1 MKRFLKQMLG
11 FTLFCLL
18 CASGYFAVNLY
29 VWDEKDL
36 IGSETYISIKKA
48 KDAPAHAR
56 NLLLGDSTGNQ
67 LFPNTVFNGSTYSLC
82 CNQAISLTGQYILL
96 HEFLLNHTDPSK
108 LQVFLLL
115 RPSSLRNDL
124 DQRFTYNYFLKPF
137 DHPEYQY
144 HLSPYAQA
152 QLKKVP
158 ARRLVQLPFI
168 RRSHWSPNLQH
179 QHQPHNFRISK
190 LSAEY
195 LLKIHSLCKLNN
207 VRSFKVRATFL
218 SSDFGEE
225 DLKLFRKD
233 ILEQDLQKEM
243 LDYFSTL
250 ETYPAELFTEDR
262 VHLLDTSAA
271 RADIL
276 DKLRL
281 N

>member
-29 VWDEKDL
+29 VWDEKNL

-48 KDAPAHAR
+48 KDAPAHVR

-67 LFPNTVFNGSTYSLC
+67 LFPNTMFDGSTYSLC
-82 CNQAISLTGQYILL
+82 CNQAISLVGQYILL
-96 HEFLLNHTDPSK
+96 HEFLSNHTDPSK

-124 DQRFTYNYFLKPF
+124 DQRFTFNYFLKPF

-158 ARRLVQLPFI
+158 VRILVQLPFI
-168 RRSHWSPNLQH
+168 RRSRWSPNLQH

-190 LSAEY
+190 LSVEY
-195 LLKIHSLCKLNN
+195 LRKIHSLCKLNN

-225 DLKLFRKD
+225 DLKSFRKD
-233 ILEQDLQKEM
+233 IVDQGLQKEM

-250 ETYPAELFTEDR
+250 ETYPVDLFMEDR

-271 RADIL
+271 RANIL

-281 N
+281 K

>member
-1 MKRFLKQMLG
+1 MKRFLKQMVG
-11 FTLFCLL
+11 FTLFCIL

-48 KDAPAHAR
+48 KDAPAHVR

-108 LQVFLLL
+108 LKVFLLL

-124 DQRFTYNYFLKPF
+124 DQRFVYNYFIKPF
-137 DHPEYQY
+137 DHPEYQS

-158 ARRLVQLPFI
+158 LRRLAQIPFI
-168 RRSHWSPNLQH
+168 RRSHWSPNLQQ
-179 QHQPHNFRISK
+179 QHQPHKFRISN

-195 LLKIHSLCKLNN
+195 LRKIHSLCKLNN
-207 VRSFKVRATFL
+207 VRSFKVRATYL

-225 DLKLFRKD
+225 DLKSFRKD
-233 ILEQDLQKEM
+233 IVDQGLQGEM
-243 LDYFSTL
+243 RGYFSTL
-250 ETYPAELFTEDR
+250 ATYPAELFMEDK
-262 VHLLDTSAA
+262 VHLLNTNSA
-271 RADIL
+271 RTDFMS
-276 DKLRL
+276 KLRL

>member
-1 MKRFLKQMLG
+1 MKRFLKQMVG
-11 FTLFCLL
+11 FTLFCIL

-36 IGSETYISIKKA
+36 IGSETYLSIKKA
-48 KDAPAHAR
+48 KDAPAHVS
-56 NLLLGDSTGNQ
+56 NLLLGGSTGNQ
-67 LFPNTVFNGSTYSLC
+67 LFPNTLFNGSTYSLC

-96 HEFLLNHTDPSK
+96 HEFLLNHPDPSK

-137 DHPEYQY
+137 DHPEYQS
-144 HLSPYAQA
+144 HLSPYAQT

-158 ARRLVQLPFI
+158 ARRLVQIPFI
-168 RRSHWSPNLQH
+168 RRSHWSPNLQN
-179 QHQPHNFRISK
+179 QHQPHHFRISK

-195 LLKIHSLCKLNN
+195 LRKIHSLCELNN
-207 VRSFKVRATFL
+207 VQSFKVRATFL

-225 DLKLFRKD
+225 DLKAFRKD
-233 ILEQDLQKEM
+233 IVDQGLQREM
-243 LDYFSTL
+243 LGYFSTL
-250 ETYPAELFTEDR
+250 ETYPAEFFMEDK
-262 VHLLDTSAA
+262 VHLLDTNSA
-271 RADIL
+271 RTDFMS
-276 DKLRL
+276 KLRL

>member
-1 MKRFLKQMLG
+1 MKRFLKQMVG
-11 FTLFCLL
+11 FTLFCIL

-48 KDAPAHAR
+48 KDAPAHVR
-56 NLLLGDSTGNQ
+56 NLIMGGSTGNQ
-67 LFPNTVFNGSTYSLC
+67 LFPNTLFNGLTYSLC
-82 CNQAISLTGQYILL
+82 CNQATSLAGQYILL
-96 HEFLLNHTDPSK
+96 HEFLFNHTDPSK

-124 DQRFTYNYFLKPF
+124 DQRFVYNYFLKPF
-137 DHPEYQY
+137 DHPEYQS

-158 ARRLVQLPFI
+158 LRRLAQIPFI
-168 RRSHWSPNLQH
+168 RRSHWSPNLQQ
-179 QHQPHNFRISK
+179 QHQPHKFRISN

-195 LLKIHSLCKLNN
+195 LRKIHSLCKLNN
-207 VRSFKVRATFL
+207 VRSFKVRATYL

-225 DLKLFRKD
+225 DLKSFRKD
-233 ILEQDLQKEM
+233 IVDQGLQGEM
-243 LDYFSTL
+243 RGYFSTL
-250 ETYPAELFTEDR
+250 ATYPAELFMEDK
-262 VHLLDTSAA
+262 VHLLNTNSA
-271 RADIL
+271 RTDFMS
-276 DKLRL
+276 KLRL